1 MRKNKNMKYIHML
14 LLSAILG
21 ISCSEPK
28 EQETP
33 VVDESAIVYSIS
45 EITIE
50 DSTPTVEIKK
60 YTLIIDAQQNRTNDA
75 KQIMNL
81 KRRWPLAMQSQ
92 NLEEFE
98 AILAK
103 EFTFKGIG
111 EFFNRTDYIKNR
123 IKPDDWKITFVKY
136 DNLCLQF
143 INDLAILTYKNK
155 ITNENVKTKEIE
167 IENITWTDIFLVED
181 EQWKIKSSHA
191 IDYRME

>member
-1 MRKNKNMKYIHML
+1 MKYIHML
-14 LLSAILG
+14 LLSTILG
-21 ISCSEPK
+21 ISCCEPK

-45 EITIE
+45 EITVE

-60 YTLIIDAQQNRTNDA
+60 YTLIIDAEQNRTNDA
-75 KQIMNL
+75 EQIINL

-181 EQWKIKSSHA
+181 EHWKIKSSHA

>member
-1 MRKNKNMKYIHML
+1 MRSAAPTPSL
-14 LLSAILG
+14 LRLASKLASLAAGNISTGDLSLR
-21 ISCSEPK
+21 E
-28 EQETP
+28 
-33 VVDESAIVYSIS
+33 AIVLANSSPGANTITFATS
-45 EITIE
+45 TNSTEFNLSLGQFEIIETLTI
-50 DSTPTVEIKK
+50 TGNGATK
-60 YTLIIDAQQNRTNDA
+60 TIIDAQQNRTNDA

-143 INDLAILTYKNK
+143 INDLAILK
-155 ITNENVKTKEIE
+155 
-167 IENITWTDIFLVED
+167 
-181 EQWKIKSSHA
+181 
-191 IDYRME
+191 